1 MGPKYIL
8 GNGYTELP
16 CSFLGAFVKNGEKRL
31 LASSCLSVRMEQLG
45 AHWTDFHEIWYL
57 SIFRKSV
64 EKIQVSLK
72 SDKNNGYFT
81 WRPIYI
87 FDHISL
93 SSS

>member
-1 MGPKYIL
+1 
-8 GNGYTELP
+8 
-16 CSFLGAFVKNGEKRL
+16 
-31 LASSCLSVRMEQLG
+31 
-45 AHWTDFHEIWYL
+45 L

-81 WRPIYI
+81 WCRPIYI
-87 FDHISL
+87 FNHISL